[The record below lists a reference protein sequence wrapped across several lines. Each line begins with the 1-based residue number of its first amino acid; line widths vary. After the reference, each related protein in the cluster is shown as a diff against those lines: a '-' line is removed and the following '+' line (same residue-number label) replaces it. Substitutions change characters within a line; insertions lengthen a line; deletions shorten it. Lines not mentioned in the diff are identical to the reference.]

1 MRKGFTLAEVLGVV
15 AVLSLIMILIIPP
28 IANQIIKSKQDV
40 SDATLKL
47 IYNATELYIDKNQN
61 DYPIYDGNI
70 YCISLQKLVD
80 NNDLKAPIKD
90 IKNGKDI
97 DLNQV
102 VKITIINPANIDYE
116 LVKKIVMKA
125 IIDQLLML
133 IRVELLYQN
142 YQME

>member
-61 DYPIYDGNI
+61 DYPIYDGNV
-70 YCISLQKLVD
+70 YCVALQTLVD
-80 NNDLKAPIKD
+80 NNELKAPIKD
-90 IKNGKDI
+90 IRNGKDI
-97 DLNQV
+97 DLKNI
-102 VKITIINPANIDYE
+102 VKITITNAANINYE
-116 LVKKIVMKA
+116 LVKSENCEEN
-125 IIDQLLML
+125 IIDQ
-133 IRVELLYQN
+133 
-142 YQME
+142 